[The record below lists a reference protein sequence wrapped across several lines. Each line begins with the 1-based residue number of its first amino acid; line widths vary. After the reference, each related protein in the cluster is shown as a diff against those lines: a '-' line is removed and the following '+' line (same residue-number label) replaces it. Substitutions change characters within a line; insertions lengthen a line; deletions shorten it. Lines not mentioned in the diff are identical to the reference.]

1 MKQTGIVMP
10 GYRVNDYILI
20 LNPPAELSNR
30 ISTVRDDFNKEYRVS
45 ATPGKPNLL
54 LCSFTQLAMMEER
67 IINNLHRIAMGYP
80 PFKVELR
87 DFGSFPSHTIYVN
100 VTSKLPIQA
109 LVKKIRTETQ
119 SLMKFDEDHKPYFSM
134 EPHFTL
140 GRKLKPWQYEKAW
153 LAYSN
158 SHFTGRF
165 IAKEMLLLK
174 REHNGDRTWQ
184 VAKHFNFENLPVE
197 TKQGELFG

>member
-20 LNPPAELSNR
+20 LNPPTELSNR
-30 ISTVRDDFNKEYRVS
+30 LSAIREEFQKEFR
-45 ATPGKPNLL
+45 APAIPGKANLL
-54 LCSFTQLAMMEER
+54 LCSFTHYAMMEER

-80 PFKVELR
+80 PFKVEVK
-87 DFGSFPSHTIYVN
+87 DFGSFPSHTIYFN
-100 VTSKLPIQA
+100 VTSKVPVQA

-119 SLMKFDEDHKPYFSM
+119 SLMKFDDDNKPYFSL
-134 EPHFTL
+134 EPHFVL

-153 LAYSN
+153 LKYSH

-165 IAKEMLLLK
+165 IASEMMLLK
-174 REHNGDRTWQ
+174 REKDSGQPWQ
-184 VAKHFNFENLPVE
+184 VAKHFIFENLPVE
-197 TKQGELFG
+197 TKQGQLF